1 MISMEDCIAFCG
13 LTEDEVLA
21 IAEHEH
27 VPEMAATAI
36 GEHLLGQKHG
46 AETIRNMMIDDI
58 RLALGRDDRAHADEL
73 RMTLSRFLDVHPEAG
88 KAAEVRSL

>member
-46 AETIRNMMIDDI
+46 AERIRDMMIDDI

-73 RMTLSRFLDVHPEAG
+73 RMTLGRFLDDHLQAVM
-88 KAAEVRSL
+88 